1 MPRTLIN
8 THLMSY
14 ERSQPCSM
22 WSDAV
27 IGAVQYDDQT
37 TILQFKGRT
46 DYRWMCSYIKKP
58 LAEVTEM
65 LLKLETEAPD

>member
-1 MPRTLIN
+1 
-8 THLMSY
+8 
-14 ERSQPCSM
+14 M